1 MRISLLHDAV
11 AASAAPDAQDT
22 LVQVTAV
29 TAALCAL
36 GHECTVH
43 PVTGDLGVLNAHLAE
58 DPPELVFNL
67 VESLEGSDAS
77 AVAVPAL
84 LDGLGI
90 AYTGSRAAAVAV
102 SNDKCTAKRLLVR
115 LGLPTPEWVDD
126 RDDSLFCAGRYILKA
141 RFEHAS
147 KGLEEGAIQRFP
159 NIDAAREAVAAQS
172 AKCCRP
178 CFAERFIDGREF
190 NLSILEGADGP
201 RVLPP
206 AEIDFS
212 AFPAGKARLVG
223 YRAKWVE
230 DSFEFNNTPRQF
242 DFPDRDQPLLAR
254 LRDLARSAFEL
265 FDLRGYARIDFR
277 VDEQG
282 PWILEM
288 NTNPCISPDAGFTAA
303 LDRAGISYTAA
314 VERILRASRRCES

>member
-1 MRISLLHDAV
+1 
-11 AASAAPDAQDT
+11 

-29 TAALCAL
+29 TAALRAL

-43 PVTGDLGVLNAHLAE
+43 PVTGDLGALNAHLAE

-102 SNDKCTAKRLLVR
+102 SNDKCTAKRLLDR
-115 LGLPTPEWVDD
+115 LGLPTPEWLDE
-126 RDDSLFCAGRYILKA
+126 RDDGRFCAGRYILKA

-147 KGLEEGAIQRFP
+147 KGLEEGAIKRFA

-172 AKCCRP
+172 ANCGRP

-201 RVLPP
+201 QVLPP

-212 AFPAGKARLVG
+212 AFPAGKPRLVG

-242 DFPDRDQPLLAR
+242 DFPDHDQPLLAR
-254 LRDLARSAFEL
+254 LRDLACSAFES

-277 VDEQG
+277 VDDQG

-288 NTNPCISPDAGFTAA
+288 NTNPCISPNAGFTAA
-303 LDRAGISYTAA
+303 LDRAGISYAA
-314 VERILRASRRCES
+314 AIGRILQAARRRES